1 MTVLGRNVDDRT
13 LLKMGH
19 AAARRSGSDKRAF
32 AKRRLLPFYQQ
43 VKSDDRARWESWGVT
58 PELEKQLLSV
68 LRMKPRR
75 SASGVAT
82 ITVITKPW
90 PFYQQVKSDDR
101 ARWESWGVTPELEKQ
116 LLSVLRMKP
125 RRSASGVATITVI
138 TKPWPCGGDCLFC
151 PCA

>member
-1 MTVLGRNVDDRT
+1 MEQIILDILEELRAGRNVDDRT

-75 SASGVAT
+75 SAS
-82 ITVITKPW
+82 
-90 PFYQQVKSDDR
+90 
-101 ARWESWGVTPELEKQ
+101 AR
-116 LLSVLRMKP
+116 
-125 RRSASGVATITVI
+125 
-138 TKPWPCGGDCLFC
+138 
-151 PCA
+151 